1 MRDHAPDK
9 EEEPLLP
16 ADTLEEEEEE
26 EEEGGPRRSFFP
38 CWLVMPQMQKRRV
51 KGEERRTVARRNSGV

>member
-9 EEEPLLP
+9 EEELLLP

-26 EEEGGPRRSFFP
+26 EDGPRRSFFP